1 MIATAE
7 ENGFDTEK
15 IVVTG
20 NSASGHLSLTT
31 GILDE
36 SAGFDYECVTGSLAG
51 PVKLDLGVAAVVNW
65 CGITDVADILDG
77 PNQQGYAVRW
87 MGSLPDRYEIAKRV
101 SPLTYT
107 RKGLPPI
114 FTIHGN
120 ADKIVPYS
128 HAVRLHKALDE
139 AGVTNHLHTVEG
151 GGHGGF
157 SKAEQ
162 IKIHGKIDTFLK
174 EHGIL

>member
-101 SPLTYT
+101 SPLTYI

-128 HAVRLHKALDE
+128 HAVRLRKALDK
-139 AGVTNHLHTVEG
+139 AGVTNYLHTVEG

-157 SKAEQ
+157 SKAEK
-162 IKIHGKIDTFLK
+162 IKIHGKIDAFLK
-174 EHGIL
+174 EQGIL